1 MYNFF
6 SKEADYARHYV
17 MVRIILFFIHGC
29 NNSVAM
35 YIPSVPCFFI
45 SAHCSFCC
53 VSFFPQCLLCSQ
65 LLEAQADYHRKSL
78 TLLESVL
85 PTIQAQQGDG
95 SVSYCCLTEITS
107 NET

>member
-1 MYNFF
+1 MGAITLLPCIFLQFHVFF
-6 SKEADYARHYV
+6 FLPIVH
-17 MVRIILFFIHGC
+17 
-29 NNSVAM
+29 
-35 YIPSVPCFFI
+35 
-45 SAHCSFCC
+45 SA
-53 VSFFPQCLLCSQ
+53 VSFLPQCLLCSQ